1 LNAAGPLEGIRIVDL
16 SVMIS
21 GPLATMLLADQGA
34 EVVKVEQ
41 PGLGDLMRYL
51 GSSRNGMGAL
61 FAGCNRGKTSV
72 VLDVKSPEG
81 KAALDALLDDADVV
95 VQNFRPGAVDR
106 LGIGY
111 DDVAARNPGVVYVS
125 ISGFGKDGPYAG
137 KRVYD
142 HVVQG
147 HSGFADVQTDPASGE
162 PALIRTLVCDKVT
175 AYTAAQAITA
185 ALFARERDDE
195 RRGQHIELA
204 MLDATVAFLWPDAA
218 MDVALLED
226 DTARRPTIGSGYR
239 PMRLLDGFVTVGAVS
254 DSEFRGFAR
263 ALGRDDVADDPRFA
277 TMALRAQNVAA
288 LSEAKLGESAKQITV
303 ADFLEACGRH
313 DVPAAPIV
321 RLADLPA
328 DPQCIAND
336 LFTVVEHP
344 VAGRLREV
352 RPAPRFSRT
361 PARISSPAPTM
372 GGAGGAG

>member
-1 LNAAGPLEGIRIVDL
+1 MSGPLEGIRIVDL

-21 GPLATMLLADQGA
+21 GPLAAMLLADQGA

-51 GSSRNGMGAL
+51 GSNRNGMGAL
-61 FAGCNRGKTSV
+61 FAGCNRGKRSV
-72 VLDVKSPEG
+72 VLDVKSSDG

-95 VQNFRPGAVDR
+95 IQNFRPGAVSR

-125 ISGFGKDGPYAG
+125 ISGFGADGPYAG

-147 HSGFADVQTDPASGE
+147 HSGFADVQTDPSSGE
-162 PALIRTLVCDKVT
+162 PALIRSLVCDKVT

-185 ALFARERDDE
+185 ALFARERDAA
-195 RRGQHIELA
+195 RWGQHIELA

-226 DTARRPTIGSGYR
+226 DVVRRPTIGSGYR
-239 PMRLLDGFVTVGAVS
+239 PMRLADGFVTVGAVS
-254 DSEFRGFAR
+254 DSEFQGFAR

-277 TMALRAQNVAA
+277 TMALRAANAA
-288 LSEAKLGESAKQITV
+288 ELGACGLGQSAKSITV
-303 ADFLEACGRH
+303 GDFLAACARH

-321 RLADLPA
+321 RLADLPD

-336 LFTVVEHP
+336 LFTVVDHP

-361 PARISSPAPTM
+361 PARISSPAPTL
-372 GGAGGAG
+372 GSDTGTL